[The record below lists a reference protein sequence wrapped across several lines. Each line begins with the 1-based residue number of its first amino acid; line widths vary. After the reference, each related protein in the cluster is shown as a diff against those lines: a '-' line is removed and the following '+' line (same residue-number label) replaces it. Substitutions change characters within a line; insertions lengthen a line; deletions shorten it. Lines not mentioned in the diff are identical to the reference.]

1 MNIQTFAKNVGDYG
15 CLAFCYLYI
24 ACKLTNTKWD
34 DIEALRII
42 KQAMEMKYLD
52 DDCFVRD
59 PCGLMKLAT
68 GKRFDVSKTTIQNAR
83 SPYVCVKYERGGH
96 GHWTVWDV
104 NSGLEFNS
112 LDFSQCVVNGT
123 PNLNDVRDV
132 VLRS

>member
-1 MNIQTFAKNVGDYG
+1 M
-15 CLAFCYLYI
+15 
-24 ACKLTNTKWD
+24 
-34 DIEALRII
+34 R
-42 KQAMEMKYLD
+42 
-52 DDCFVRD
+52 
-59 PCGLMKLAT
+59 LAT